1 MDYKF
6 YMQRCDKYGSPM
18 SVPDGTPNKDLLENP
33 IDLES
38 YFVGLLYR
46 SCQGLNTIGKAKN
59 IYTETYSDAD
69 GTRVFVPDEITNET
83 TKVILTIVFV
93 GDDRFD
99 VRDRFNDYIRHG
111 FHKYWDTARKR
122 SFVFYVDGELPI
134 GEEKWYGSK
143 PYLSCEY
150 TLNNINGKTFPITQ
164 K

>member
-1 MDYKF
+1 M
-6 YMQRCDKYGSPM
+6 
-18 SVPDGTPNKDLLENP
+18 
-33 IDLES
+33 
-38 YFVGLLYR
+38 
-46 SCQGLNTIGKAKN
+46 
-59 IYTETYSDAD
+59 
-69 GTRVFVPDEITNET
+69 PDEITNET
-83 TKVILTIVFV
+83 TKVILTLVFV

-150 TLNNINGKTFPITQ
+150 TLNNINGKTFPIT
-164 K
+164 